1 MDYPRI
7 ATAAMEEALRVV
19 EDEAM
24 DDEAVDDEAVYDE
37 AEEAMWKDT
46 RLQGGGRELSRLG
59 GGILYEVASL
69 REKAKDEEE
78 RQQVGAASCISWYDG
93 WAHPGCYET
102 KSSVEGARTTE
113 SQAVKQFQCDGTM
126 YRHTNF
132 GWDEAPVTYRRAHV
146 VEASKSRP
154 VNFVMYEHLI
164 EDLLPQE
171 RHVYWETVW
180 RKCESCHSRD
190 LQFEAWIAS
199 SPRAATRSEA
209 RGDRFRAAASSSA
222 S

>member
-1 MDYPRI
+1 
-7 ATAAMEEALRVV
+7 MEEALRVV

-59 GGILYEVASL
+59 GGVLYEVASL

-78 RQQVGAASCISWYDG
+78 RQQVEAVA
-93 WAHPGCYET
+93 CYET

-113 SQAVKQFQCDGTM
+113 SKAVKELQCDGTM
-126 YRHTNF
+126 YKHTTF
-132 GWDEAPVTYRRAHV
+132 GWDKAPVTYTRAHV
-146 VEASKSRP
+146 GQASKCRP
-154 VNFVMYEHLI
+154 VNLVRYEHLI
-164 EDLLPQE
+164 ENLLPQE
-171 RHVYWETVW
+171 CHVHWETVW

-199 SPRAATRSEA
+199 SPRAATQFEA
-209 RGDRFRAAASSSA
+209 RGARIRAAAASSA